1 MAYNKENL
9 EQLVSGFDNASQ
21 IRQGLTEDPYNP
33 DSRTES
39 EGYIKWYLA
48 EAANKEK
55 DPEKKAQLQEL
66 ATGAN
71 AVNFAGAQPDVVR
84 KYADSVAK
92 STGRDLVDCVAP
104 NYQAMLNE
112 LKAEEL
118 MSLVLSMPPYETGN
132 HGHDEVARLQSMYMK
147 SDRNLQAAAEGDR
160 KASDTIAEE
169 ISEIL
174 KADALGEA
182 IAYNIRADPQFRLR
196 FYNGVVR
203 AREGR
208 FGEAIKGKDKGY
220 LVDYIVANTAK
231 AKDGE
236 KVSNYITAAKVVATP
251 EAERSKLLGKA

>member
-1 MAYNKENL
+1 M
-9 EQLVSGFDNASQ
+9 
-21 IRQGLTEDPYNP
+21 
-33 DSRTES
+33 
-39 EGYIKWYLA
+39 
-48 EAANKEK
+48 
-55 DPEKKAQLQEL
+55 
-66 ATGAN
+66 
-71 AVNFAGAQPDVVR
+71 NFAGAQPDVVR

-92 STGRDLVDCVAP
+92 STGRDLVDYVAP

-112 LKAEEL
+112 LKADEL
-118 MSLVLSMPPYETGN
+118 MSLMLSIRPYETGN
-132 HGHDEVARLQSMYMK
+132 PNHDEVARLQSSYME
-147 SDRNLQAAAEGDR
+147 SNRNRQAAAEGDR

-231 AKDGE
+231 ASDKTGE
-236 KVSNYITAAKVVATP
+236 KESNYINAAKIA
-251 EAERSKLLGKA
+251 AGGKK